1 MINSKSLRILTSRR
15 FIENKAVSEIIA
27 TLLLIF
33 LTIAA
38 GIIVYAYVMG
48 FIGGSEPSSQPT
60 QSVISV
66 DSFCASTYLL
76 CNSDGY
82 SIVIRNSGSS
92 TVPAGTFQLYFSD
105 LGSGKTASTICQL
118 PSGLSSGNTFTCPS
132 SSGATLPASLSASQG
147 NEISVHIVGP
157 DGSATASSSKIMSSS
172 TYFVPITI
180 TNSQLTPT
188 QDDLQQLINVD
199 FADYKSYLASDVGNV
214 RFYNTSNFIANNELP
229 AWLENYTG
237 GTGGASSATSS
248 SVWLSLVGTI
258 IPASSSTT
266 VYMVFDPVVAEFDG
280 VYWGEAPQLSST
292 YGEYDNG
299 ARVFLYYSVAP
310 STTTGW
316 TLNDVAGV
324 TASAP
329 SGSYFHTQDSF
340 YANSANGDYLY
351 TQIPGLSTNE
361 IITFWT
367 YTTGLGNV
375 YFLANSAGK
384 GQMARLDSR
393 GGGDWAGLAATT
405 TWTSW
410 NAPSSGL
417 HESANTWYK
426 YDIVLNGAT
435 ATAYIGANT
444 NNLGIL
450 GTSANSLSIANDG
463 NYLGI
468 IGDALG
474 ATYISYWN
482 GLIIRLLPRNGV
494 SPSVSFGALS

>member
-1 MINSKSLRILTSRR
+1 MKSRR
-15 FIENKAVSEIIA
+15 ISAKERAVSEIIA
-27 TLLLIF
+27 ALLLIF
-33 LTIAA
+33 FTIVA
-38 GIIVYAYVMG
+38 GVIVYAYVMG
-48 FIGGSEPSSQPT
+48 FTGESEPSSQPL
-60 QSVISV
+60 QSIISI
-66 DSFCASTYLL
+66 DSFCVSTYLL
-76 CNSDGY
+76 CNSNGY

-92 TVPAGTFQLYFSD
+92 IVPSGTFQLYFRD
-105 LGSGKTASTICQL
+105 LGSGKSATVACQL
-118 PSGLSSGNTFTCPS
+118 ASGLTPGKTFTCPS
-132 SSGATLPASLSASQG
+132 GSGTLLPAALSAS
-147 NEISVHIVGP
+147 SDDTVSLHLVGP
-157 DGSATASSSKIMSSS
+157 DGSATASSSKITSLSS
-172 TYFVPITI
+172 YFVPITI
-180 TNSQLTPT
+180 TNSQSTPT

-199 FADYKSYLASDVGNV
+199 FASYENYLASDVGNV
-214 RFYNTSNFIANNELP
+214 RFFNSSNFVVTNELP
-229 AWLENYTG
+229 GWLENYTG
-237 GTGGASSATSS
+237 TTGSASTATSS
-248 SVWLSLVGTI
+248 SVWLSLVGTV

-266 VYMVFDPVVAEFDG
+266 IYMVFEPISTEFDG
-280 VYWGEAPQLSST
+280 GYWGEAPQLSST
-292 YGEYDNG
+292 YGEFDNG
-299 ARVFLYYSVAP
+299 ANIFLYYNVAP
-310 STTTGW
+310 TTTTGW
-316 TLNDVAGV
+316 TIHNVAGV

-329 SGSYFHTQDSF
+329 AGSHFHTQDAF

-351 TQIPGLSTNE
+351 TQIPSLDTNE

-410 NAPSSGL
+410 SAPSSGL
-417 HESANTWYK
+417 HESSDTWYK

-450 GTSANSLSIANDG
+450 GSSANSLSIANDG

-474 ATYISYWN
+474 ATYVSYWN
-482 GLIIRLLPRNGV
+482 GLIIRLLPPNGV
-494 SPSVSFGALS
+494 SPSVSFGPLS